1 MREAVRERLEGLIE
15 QLEEKEHERWAHWQR
30 YMHEQCKQEANGDL
44 TIPARL
50 VSQWQRQIDTPY
62 NELTEKEKDS
72 DREQVMNYIPLISS
86 ELSEL

>member
-1 MREAVRERLEGLIE
+1 MNAGLIGKDICTSNASKWQMGTL
-15 QLEEKEHERWAHWQR
+15 QL
-30 YMHEQCKQEANGDL
+30 
-44 TIPARL
+44 PARL